1 MRKLLLSLT
10 IMALLLV
17 PMSVSANTVEQVR
30 IPLPQDEYIIYDVDG
45 NYTIL
50 KIDSQNI
57 QVEEIRGKE
66 SKKFVLDELQKL
78 EEPKQ
83 EVMYV
88 DIVGLWAES
97 DIYKMV
103 ELGLIKGYPDG
114 TFRPNNRI
122 TRAEFGA
129 ILARIL
135 EKERHISPTDTSF
148 KDVPK
153 GSWFYDY
160 LTMLEAEGNLD
171 SKYYQNAILKPN
183 EPITREEMALWVAKE
198 IDGQLNNLAFT
209 DANQIRFKDEVANS
223 VSTGLLKGY
232 PDGSFQPKGGA
243 TRAEAV
249 TILVRLLQVKGII

>member
-1 MRKLLLSLT
+1 MKRLLLSIPIVT
-10 IMALLLV
+10 LLLM
-17 PMSVSANTVEQVR
+17 PFYAHAKTEQIR
-30 IPLPQDEYIIYDVDG
+30 IPLPKDEHIIYDVDG

-50 KIDSQNI
+50 KIDSKNI
-57 QVEEIRGKE
+57 QLEEIRGKE
-66 SKKFVLDELQKL
+66 SKKFVLEELPTL
-78 EEPKQ
+78 EETKP
-83 EVMYV
+83 EVIYK
-88 DIVGLWAES
+88 DIVGLWAEE

-103 ELGLIKGYPDG
+103 DLGLIKGYPDG
-114 TFRPNNRI
+114 TFRPNNKI
-122 TRAEFGA
+122 TRAEFGT

-135 EKERHISPTDTSF
+135 EMEQAISPIDTLF

-153 GSWFYDY
+153 ESWFYDY
-160 LTMLEAEGNLD
+160 LAKLESAGNLN
-171 SKYYQNAILKPN
+171 SKHYQNAILQPN

-232 PDGSFQPKGGA
+232 PDGSFQPKGDA